1 MSISSLSEIINN
13 QQIQMSEVNNQ
24 PKPNE
29 LQPIILVSL
38 KQITEKEKNALARIP
53 DLRIFQ
59 VNKLSKNLNM
69 LDLKDKFDLIILDA
83 FDDTCFQMLR
93 ENYKTWQV
101 DFNLT
106 LLQRNGFSS
115 DATFSSYFENIVKRM
130 PLDAANRENFYKGM
144 NASPY
149 IKRPQPAWRVI
160 LKKVL
165 SWVLKL

>member
-1 MSISSLSEIINN
+1 MSISSLSEIIQNN
-13 QQIQMSEVNNQ
+13 NNQMSEQ
-24 PKPNE
+24 KPNE

-38 KQITEKEKNALARIP
+38 KQISEKEKDSLAKIP

-69 LDLKDKFDLIILDA
+69 SDLKDKFDLIILDA
-83 FDDTCFQMLR
+83 FDDVSFQMLR
-93 ENYKTWQV
+93 ENYKSWQSE
-101 DFNLT
+101 FNLT

-130 PLDAANRENFYKGM
+130 PLDAVNRENFYKGM
-144 NASPY
+144 SASPY
-149 IKRPQPAWRVI
+149 IKRPQHAWKVI
-160 LKKVL
+160 LKKIL